1 MEPAVLELTIVIPC
15 YNEQE
20 VLPETVHRI
29 GAVLSGLVGRGKVAA
44 TSHICLVDDGS
55 QDQTWVL
62 IEQFAREQDVR
73 PRHQAVA
80 QPRPPERPSR
90 GPDRRPLATRGPEH
104 RCRPAGRCRCRSRR
118 CSTRITPQ
126 AADIVFGV
134 RKLPGRRHLPQALR
148 PRGRYY
154 RLLEIAGRRRG
165 VRNHAD
171 YRLMSRRAIEALR
184 GVRRR

>member
-1 MEPAVLELTIVIPC
+1 MIAFLDLMEPAVLELTIVIPC

-62 IEQFAREQDVR
+62 IEQFAREQTFVR
-73 PRHQAVA
+73 GIKLSRNRGHQNALLAGLMTATGGVVLSIDADLQDDLAADRGDARCA
-80 QPRPPERPSR
+80 QAP
-90 GPDRRPLATRGPEH
+90 
-104 RCRPAGRCRCRSRR
+104 
-118 CSTRITPQ
+118 

-134 RKLPGRRHLPQALR
+134 RKLRDADTFLKRFTAEG
-148 PRGRYY
+148 YY
-154 RLLEIAGRRRG
+154 RLLEIAGRRSG
-165 VRNHAD
+165 VQTTPT
-171 YRLMSRRAIEALR
+171 I
-184 GVRRR
+184 G